1 MGATETTSGVGP
13 GTVIAGRYRL
23 ESLLG
28 KGGMGS
34 VWRAAHLEL
43 GSFVAVK
50 ILQPKGAASAHS
62 RARFLREGRASAL
75 LRSPHVV
82 QILEL
87 GEDEGMLFLV
97 MELLEGESLRTRL
110 RRERRLDPATTAA
123 ILTHVGRA
131 MTRAHEAGI
140 VHRDLKPDNVFLVN
154 NDGELLAKVLDFGI
168 AKAQLE
174 GMDLVTDSPTTQT
187 GSIVGTPYYM
197 SPEQFRDSKH
207 VGPATDRYALAVMIF
222 ELLAGHRP
230 FEGRTIPELL
240 RLHLEAP
247 VPPLE
252 IPKRLCTGM
261 LHNDPQA
268 KVYPTPSLDL
278 FMARAMH
285 KDPRLRYHSGA
296 EMAAEFKKAALA
308 DGLYTQGELDPLFDP
323 LPRPIAEISIEGR
336 PMQRFDLRHGP
347 LVFGR
352 HESCQVV
359 LASSR
364 LSRYHACA
372 YVHRGRLWV
381 ADLQSQNGSLLDDR
395 RLTPGL
401 PVPFPRGDK
410 PARLSLYNRPV
421 EIRLLPG

>member
-1 MGATETTSGVGP
+1 MPSSPYRKIRPLGEGAVGDVQLCVDVGRRRLVVVKWLRAELQDGSQPAIRFRREAELMAGVSLTGVIKVEEWGVDDLGRTWMAMEFVDGLPPSAVIGP
-13 GTVIAGRYRL
+13 SDAW
-23 ESLLG
+23 
-28 KGGMGS
+28 S
-34 VWRAAHLEL
+34 VH
-43 GSFVAVK
+43 
-50 ILQPKGAASAHS
+50 
-62 RARFLREGRASAL
+62 RFLEGVA
-75 LRSPHVV
+75 
-82 QILEL
+82 
-87 GEDEGMLFLV
+87 D
-97 MELLEGESLRTRL
+97 SLDDL
-110 RRERRLDPATTAA
+110 
-123 ILTHVGRA
+123 HGV
-131 MTRAHEAGI
+131 GI
-140 VHRDLKPDNVFLVN
+140 VHRDLKPDNVLLRAGL
-154 NDGELLAKVLDFGI
+154 DGWEPVIIDLGI
-168 AKAQLE
+168 AKWLSQETA
-174 GMDLVTDSPTTQT
+174 TAT
-187 GSIVGTPYYM
+187 GSVFGTPYYM